1 MECKE
6 ETGWDVDTLTNMIKV
21 EPYWNVKSNTS
32 LLAFIAL
39 IIKVEPYWN
48 VKYLLLL
55 NCFKSDTI
63 KVEPYWNV
71 KLFTT

>member
-48 VKYLLLL
+48 VKL
-55 NCFKSDTI
+55 N
-63 KVEPYWNV
+63 KVLSEAQLKRN
-71 KLFTT
+71 

>member
-48 VKYLLLL
+48 VKPVNMIFLP
-55 NCFKSDTI
+55 NPS
-63 KVEPYWNV
+63 EN
-71 KLFTT
+71 

>member
-48 VKYLLLL
+48 VKFTFTDWDVLD
-55 NCFKSDTI
+55 SII

-71 KLFTT
+71 KNT